1 MVDKITMA
9 GDNEQRKHVAD
20 DKGSDKEGCKGNGN
34 GDEGGGR
41 ATVLMVKKRVRVA
54 RAIVT
59 RAVGDK

>member
-1 MVDKITMA
+1 MA
-9 GDNEQRKHVAD
+9 GDNEQRKRVAD
-20 DKGSDKEGCKGNGN
+20 DKGCDKEGGKGNGN